1 VSRVW
6 RFDFVCRLFY
16 IEAETE
22 QEEWFV
28 MVDLSIKGVPEE
40 IAELL
45 RQRAERNNRSLQG
58 ELKTILEE
66 TVSSSTISLD
76 EAQRRIKD
84 LDLETDQEA
93 VEIIRSLRDDN

>member
-1 VSRVW
+1 
-6 RFDFVCRLFY
+6 
-16 IEAETE
+16 
-22 QEEWFV
+22 
-28 MVDLSIKGVPEE
+28 MVDLSIKDVPEE

-76 EAQRRIKD
+76 EAQRRIKA
-84 LDLETDQEA
+84 LDLETDEGA
-93 VEIIRSLRDDN
+93 VEIIRSLRDDH